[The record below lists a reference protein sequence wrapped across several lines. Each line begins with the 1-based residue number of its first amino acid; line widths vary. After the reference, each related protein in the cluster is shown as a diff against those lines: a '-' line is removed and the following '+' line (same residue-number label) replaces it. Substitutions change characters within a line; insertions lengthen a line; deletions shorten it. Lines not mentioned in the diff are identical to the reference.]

1 MSGKHK
7 KVRMALNYFEHF
19 VIFIS
24 TVSGCVSISPFASL
38 VGIPVG
44 ITSSAVGLKIFA
56 ITSGIKKYKSI
67 IKNIVFLAKTMLS
80 DMEFLISKALK
91 IH

>member
-1 MSGKHK
+1 MSEKHK

-24 TVSGCVSISPFASL
+24 AVSGCVSISPFGSL

-44 ITSSAVGLKIFA
+44 ITSSAVGLKIFV
-56 ITSGIKKYKSI
+56 ISSGIKKYKSI
-67 IKNIVFLAKTMLS
+67 IKKYSVLS
-80 DMEFLISKALK
+80 KNHVKWYGIFDF
-91 IH
+91 